1 MRNLMKMS
9 VLLLILAGL
18 ALLGHSLSER
28 ASASRVEEGR
38 GLVVIDS
45 GHGGKDPGKVGCND
59 VLEKEV
65 NLSIAK
71 KVKKELEDRKIQVI
85 MTRTKDQ
92 EVEEGEAGSRKVQD
106 MKARVALINEA
117 KPDLAVSIHQNSY
130 SDADAEGAQ
139 IFYYTHSADGERL
152 ADRMEEALRDLKD
165 TRVRESKANDTYY
178 LLRRTEV
185 PCLIIECGFLSN
197 AREAERLSDQEYQQ
211 EMAEAIANGID
222 SCMEK

>member
-1 MRNLMKMS
+1 MRKFVKMS
-9 VLLLILAGL
+9 ALLLILAGL
-18 ALLGHSLSER
+18 ALLGHNLSER
-28 ASASRVEEGR
+28 VSVSRVEEGR
-38 GLVVIDS
+38 GLVVIDA
-45 GHGGKDPGKVGCND
+45 GHGGRDPGKVGCND
-59 VLEKEV
+59 VMEKEI

-71 KVKKELEDRKIQVI
+71 MVKKELEDRNIRVI
-85 MTRTKDQ
+85 MTRTKDE

-130 SDADAEGAQ
+130 GDADVEGAQ

-152 ADRMEEALRDLKD
+152 AARMEAALRELED

-185 PCLIIECGFLSN
+185 PALIVECGFLSN
-197 AREAERLSDQEYQQ
+197 PAEADLLADQEYQQ
-211 EMAEAIANGID
+211 KMAEAIANGID